1 MVSEVRDRS
10 SLQTSFHGVRK
21 CEIQYRHHFMV
32 SEVVDN
38 LDLLIH
44 TKGIDA
50 RISTW
55 ISLCHSGF
63 KGPGVSRNSDLQ

>member
-1 MVSEVRDRS
+1 MYHFMVSEVRDP
-10 SLQTSFHGVRK
+10 V
-21 CEIQYRHHFMV
+21 YRHHFMV
-32 SEVVDN
+32 SEVLDD

-55 ISLCHSGF
+55 FSLCHL
-63 KGPGVSRNSDLQ
+63 DLKDLLSQGIVTYNN